1 MSSIE
6 QVTVQVSYVAPLAGL
21 ASFLFS
27 DIESSTRRW
36 ENNPEGMA
44 ADLARHDRLLRHAVE
59 SAAVWSCDSPLRVRM
74 AVHTGPAQHRAGNY
88 FGPTLNRAARLMAI
102 AWGGQIVCSDA
113 ITLIELGEV
122 GLVDFTVSERVFQV
136 AHPDMPTEN
145 RPPRVRALA
154 YRTNL
159 PVALTTFVGR
169 PSEVSGIEEA
179 LTTSRLVSLVGPGG
193 AGKTR
198 LALEAAA
205 RAVDRFPDGV
215 HLVDLTPL
223 RDPCLVTDVV
233 AKALSMDTGALV
245 ASGRPLVDALCDH
258 LRHRRL
264 ACLCPVRGATEPHKS
279 ADRKL
284 WSCSARAAAS
294 RAGFT
299 LSDANAG
306 AVARICRRLD
316 GLPLAIELAAAR
328 LRILDVRQLA
338 ERLDDRFRDLVGGP
352 RTVDPRHRTLE
363 AAIDWS
369 YSLLPEPEKVLLR
382 RLSVFSGSWTL
393 AAVRALSVQVENDLG
408 DLAGDDFVDLM
419 ACLVDKSLVVP
430 VPHETAE
437 EPRFRLLETVRQFA
451 AMKLGAGG
459 ETEAVRERH
468 RSFLIAATDGRL
480 AEHSD
485 GPWLRWVHGEIDNFR
500 AALEW
505 SAARGDEQAVRALAV
520 PLWFYWLL
528 TGAVESVV
536 WLERAAAAPLD
547 GPVALAVHARIGLAS
562 VLRNVGGDA
571 DRAEPLFRAWALL
584 AAGQLGPARAILA
597 DCFELV
603 ADQPQHYLVPQL
615 LGTRTL
621 LEATAGDV
629 EASQATADEAIAAAR
644 NFPGSQVLVMALVR
658 AAEAAVVASQTA
670 RAHRLL
676 DELVTVLRD
685 LGSHRWVAETLE
697 VVAVVLGPDRPQAA
711 ATCLGAANA
720 LRTALREERG
730 ALPVLAELTSAAS
743 YRVTADIGPEADYVA
758 RCHGAKLHIAEI
770 LGLAGEELACI
781 SGL

>member
-1 MSSIE
+1 
-6 QVTVQVSYVAPLAGL
+6 
-21 ASFLFS
+21 
-27 DIESSTRRW
+27 
-36 ENNPEGMA
+36 
-44 ADLARHDRLLRHAVE
+44 
-59 SAAVWSCDSPLRVRM
+59 
-74 AVHTGPAQHRAGNY
+74 
-88 FGPTLNRAARLMAI
+88 
-102 AWGGQIVCSDA
+102 
-113 ITLIELGEV
+113 V
-122 GLVDFTVSERVFQV
+122 GLVPAWRV
-136 AHPDMPTEN
+136 
-145 RPPRVRALA
+145 
-154 YRTNL
+154 
-159 PVALTTFVGR
+159 
-169 PSEVSGIEEA
+169 
-179 LTTSRLVSLVGPGG
+179 
-193 AGKTR
+193 
-198 LALEAAA
+198 
-205 RAVDRFPDGV
+205 
-215 HLVDLTPL
+215 
-223 RDPCLVTDVV
+223 
-233 AKALSMDTGALV
+233 
-245 ASGRPLVDALCDH
+245 
-258 LRHRRL
+258 
-264 ACLCPVRGATEPHKS
+264 
-279 ADRKL
+279 
-284 WSCSARAAAS
+284 
-294 RAGFT
+294 
-299 LSDANAG
+299 
-306 AVARICRRLD
+306 
-316 GLPLAIELAAAR
+316 
-328 LRILDVRQLA
+328 
-338 ERLDDRFRDLVGGP
+338 
-352 RTVDPRHRTLE
+352 
-363 AAIDWS
+363 
-369 YSLLPEPEKVLLR
+369 
-382 RLSVFSGSWTL
+382 
-393 AAVRALSVQVENDLG
+393 
-408 DLAGDDFVDLM
+408 GDDFVDLM

-571 DRAEPLFRAWALL
+571 DRAEPLLREAIDLGLEAGDDESAGTAMLILALHVGVQGRLAEAESLVAAMVKAFARRERAAWLAWPMSFRAWALL